1 MASGPKRFRFGL
13 SAPPPRSP
21 GELAER
27 ARWAEAHGFSTLL
40 VPDHLVPD
48 LLDPFPSLAAA
59 AAATTTLR
67 VGTLVINNDL
77 RHPVML
83 AREAASL
90 DVVSGGRFE
99 LGIGAGHMAS
109 EYEQAGLTFDRGRFR
124 VERLAESVEIL
135 RSLLAGEA
143 CTFHGEHYRVEGH
156 RVPEPVQRPRPPLLI
171 GGNGRMVH
179 ELAARRADAVGFT
192 GFTHQRGGREVVPD
206 SFHAEALDAQ
216 VARIRELAGERF
228 EEIEL
233 NVLVQR
239 VMLTGDRRGAVAELA
254 AGEGWPD
261 VDAVLESPYLLVG
274 SADSMAEDLIRR
286 RERFGVSY
294 WAVFDRR
301 GGLDL
306 APVVERLAGT

>member
-1 MASGPKRFRFGL
+1 MPDAPKPFRFGL
-13 SAPPPRSP
+13 SVLPPRSP
-21 GELAER
+21 LELAER

-40 VPDHLVPD
+40 VADHLVPD

-59 AAATTTLR
+59 ATATSRLR
-67 VGTLVINNDL
+67 VGTFVINNDL

-83 AREAASL
+83 AREAATL

-109 EYEQAGLTFDRGRFR
+109 EYHQAGLTFDRGRVR

-135 RSLLAGEA
+135 RSLLGGET
-143 CTFHGEHYRVEGH
+143 CTFGGRHYRVDGH
-156 RVPEPVQRPRPPLLI
+156 KVPEPVQRPRPPLLI

-192 GFTHQRGGREVVPD
+192 GFTHRQGGLEVAPD

-216 VARIRELAGERF
+216 VARVREQAGDRF
-228 EEIEL
+228 EELEL
-233 NVLVQR
+233 NALVQR
-239 VMLTGDRRGAVAELA
+239 VVLTEDRSAAVADLA
-254 AGEGWPD
+254 AEGGWPD
-261 VDAVLESPYLLVG
+261 VDALLQSPYLLVG
-274 SADSMAEDLIRR
+274 SVESMTEDLLRR

-294 WAVFDRR
+294 WVVFDRR
-301 GGLDL
+301 GGFDL